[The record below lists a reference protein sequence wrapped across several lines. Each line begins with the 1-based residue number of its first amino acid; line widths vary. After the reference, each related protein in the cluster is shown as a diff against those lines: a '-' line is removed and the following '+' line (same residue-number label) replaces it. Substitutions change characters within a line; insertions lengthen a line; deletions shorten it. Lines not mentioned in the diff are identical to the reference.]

1 MNQEKI
7 KQDALNSLHKY
18 FKNAVDVH
26 KITSESKNLDKDA
39 ITAMVKKQIAAEK
52 EELVNKQQA
61 LAHLEE
67 DIDSKVEAEYS
78 KIFGEP
84 TESEDYH
91 KPSVAEFEAKLMAR
105 KSEIQQIVSKEV
117 QAKLK
122 K

>member
-7 KQDALNSLHKY
+7 KQEALSSLHKY
-18 FKNAVDVH
+18 FKNAVDIH
-26 KITSESKNLDKDA
+26 KISSESKNLDKDQ

-52 EELVNKQQA
+52 EELISKQEA

-78 KIFGEP
+78 KIFGE
-84 TESEDYH
+84 TSNYEDYH

-105 KSEIQQIVSKEV
+105 KSEIQKIVAEEV